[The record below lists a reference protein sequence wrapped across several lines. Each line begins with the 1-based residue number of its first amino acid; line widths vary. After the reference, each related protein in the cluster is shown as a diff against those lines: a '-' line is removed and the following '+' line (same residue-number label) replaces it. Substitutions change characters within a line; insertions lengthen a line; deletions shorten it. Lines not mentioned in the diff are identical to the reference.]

1 MLQAEEENDVKAA
14 RMAGAEKVAEMA
26 EFDEQFISQHQN
38 TDNDVS
44 KKRDHVHSTYTCRV

>member
-1 MLQAEEENDVKAA
+1 
-14 RMAGAEKVAEMA
+14 MAGAEKVAEMA

-44 KKRDHVHSTYTCRV
+44 KKRDHVHVHTLVYTYMYMYIACTQYQ